1 MSEAFSKAVIGFS
14 GLVEV
19 IAALQTELKETN
31 RTIETLQERLRYLE
45 NTQDHHK
52 SVLEDLTTNG
62 LPEGRFE
69 RLEERVRELEEL
81 CVQERDLEDRVAV
94 MIEDRIEDAIDSA
107 LSGREVEVTLT
118 GSVTL

>member
-31 RTIETLQERLRYLE
+31 RTIETLQERLRFLE

-52 SVLEDLTTNG
+52 SVLEDLTANG

-69 RLEERVRELEEL
+69 RLDERVSELEER

-94 MIEDRIEDAIDSA
+94 MIDDRIEDAIDSA

>member
-31 RTIETLQERLRYLE
+31 RTIETLQERLRFLE

-52 SVLEDLTTNG
+52 SVLEDLTMNG

-69 RLEERVRELEEL
+69 RLDERVSELEER

-94 MIEDRIEDAIDSA
+94 MIDDRIEDAIDSA

>member
-1 MSEAFSKAVIGFS
+1 MSEAYSKAVIGFT

-19 IAALQTELKETN
+19 IAALETELKETN
-31 RTIETLQERLRYLE
+31 RAVEALQARLALLE
-45 NTQDHHK
+45 NTQSHHH
-52 SVLEDLTTNG
+52 SVLEDLTANG

-69 RLEERVRELEEL
+69 RLDERVSELEER
-81 CVQERDLEDRVAV
+81 CVQDRDLEDRVAV
-94 MIEDRIEDAIDSA
+94 MIDDRIEDAIDSA